1 MKLINVFHTRIEIS
15 PYELGECRKLENMC
29 SYYDPVRHTRV
40 YVGCMYDEDKETL
53 IIPKG
58 INQMLLH
65 KLFDS
70 IPTNIPLE
78 VPPKHMSDFYKMT
91 LPPRDQTQI
100 DAIKFLSHKDEYAKN
115 GINSQFG
122 LNLDTGVGKTYCMVN
137 SIIQQNLKTIII
149 CTKDSIKQQ
158 WINTFLEMS
167 TVPRNKIR
175 DIVGHDDL
183 DNIKKENLEYDY
195 DIFVVNHQT
204 LSSFIKTEDSNSLD
218 SIFKELGIGIK
229 VYDEAHLCF
238 GSILNIDMCTDVKYN
253 YYLTATFGRGD
264 IKEATIYKRAFASLV
279 RYGENIEK
287 RKHTVFNIMYF
298 TSNASYGNNIAVQTN
313 YGFNNYRYWNY
324 CHNVDKDE
332 NIIYVLLK
340 VINKTIE
347 ENIEGKILITSPM
360 IESAD
365 YIYDILKDKYPD
377 KIVAAIH
384 SKKPKDENVYY
395 KNHAD
400 IISTTIKSLGTG
412 DDISGL
418 RVIINLDPH
427 SSPLMTKQLIGRL
440 REYAPDKDT
449 YFYDLVDISF
459 KAITKMIEKRLPTI
473 NKICKEVVRY
483 KLF

>member
-122 LNLDTGVGKTYCMVN
+122 LNLDTGVGKT
-137 SIIQQNLKTIII
+137 
-149 CTKDSIKQQ
+149 
-158 WINTFLEMS
+158 F
-167 TVPRNKIR
+167 
-175 DIVGHDDL
+175 GHDDL